1 MKKMKMFALVC
12 GLVLGTAL
20 LAGCNKPAAKRETVA
35 ETNLVIESVMETETQ
50 TETETVTETESETE
64 IADDGTP
71 DTFLLYL
78 SGIDVWGATETQS
91 RSDVNILMAV
101 NRKTHKVQLV
111 NTPRD
116 YYVTLPISNGSRD
129 KLTHAGIYGV
139 EVSEGALE
147 NLYGVDVDYYL
158 RLNFSGFEAIIDA
171 VGGID
176 VYSEYDFTVE
186 PIKHY
191 TEGMNHL
198 TGLESLAFVRERKS
212 FNAGDVQRGKN
223 QMEMVKAL
231 VSKFTSED
239 ILKSYDTWMDE
250 D

>member
-1 MKKMKMFALVC
+1 MVYHNTVLSRPLSAL
-12 GLVLGTAL
+12 T
-20 LAGCNKPAAKRETVA
+20 REHFEA
-35 ETNLVIESVMETETQ
+35 M
-50 TETETVTETESETE
+50 
-64 IADDGTP
+64 
-71 DTFLLYL
+71 
-78 SGIDVWGATETQS
+78 
-91 RSDVNILMAV
+91 
-101 NRKTHKVQLV
+101 
-111 NTPRD
+111 RD
-116 YYVTLPISNGSRD
+116 
-129 KLTHAGIYGV
+129 AGIYGV

-147 NLYGVDVDYYL
+147 NLYGVDIDYYL

-231 VSKFTSED
+231 VDKFTSED
-239 ILKSYDTWMDE
+239 ILKTYDTWMDE
-250 D
+250 DLQLLYQTNMPKELLASLIMHQLAEKPDWEIETYYVTGSGSHEYTYSIPNSRAYVMIPNDAEVEEGTRLLKETLNTEEIPETEELQETAESSETEEFE